1 MSQLAAFKGINNIS
15 RHTHHSHNFRSKRPF
30 KWLWNSP
37 EVCPRRVSP
46 KKKSCRAGTIRC
58 SPLSASKLPVKGK
71 LLTYQEQPGVQKPLC
86 AVDWPSIRQ
95 CKTYIY
101 ICTPLHTM
109 FFHFQ
114 VVACFEV
121 GKWAFLQESP
131 LTGEQF
137 ANFGGRCDHSNHAKG
152 ALAVNICPKKA
163 RGCNRMSLIFGKV
176 SPIHLSSSNLTCEWN
191 EWTIPHL

>member
-1 MSQLAAFKGINNIS
+1 MSQLAAFKGRNNIS

-71 LLTYQEQPGVQKPLC
+71 LLTYQEQPGVQKPPC

-101 ICTPLHTM
+101 IYLPLYHVLPFSGCGM
-109 FFHFQ
+109 FWGWQMSFSSGVSFDRRTVRKFWRPLWPFQ
-114 VVACFEV
+114 PC
-121 GKWAFLQESP
+121 Q
-131 LTGEQF
+131 
-137 ANFGGRCDHSNHAKG
+137 RCISCEH
-152 ALAVNICPKKA
+152 LPKK
-163 RGCNRMSLIFGKV
+163 GNRMQQDVIEFWQSISYPLIV
-176 SPIHLSSSNLTCEWN
+176 Q
-191 EWTIPHL
+191 